1 MATEKRVN
9 FRLRFAPH
17 LSSDN
22 GMLFSYLIK
31 HKKAVY
37 SARDRVL
44 KSISAYW
51 LPFAAEWANKDE
63 KELRTLAL
71 SSINQL
77 ELQIQYIRESFDLPQ
92 PQLAYFPREDGNSP
106 ESESQSEPEPSAQLE
121 SEIDYSA
128 QDSEFLSNF

>member
-77 ELQIQYIRESFDLPQ
+77 ELHIQYIRESFDLPQ
-92 PQLAYFPREDGNSP
+92 PQLAYLPRGDGNS
-106 ESESQSEPEPSAQLE
+106 SQSESELEPSAQLE
-121 SEIDYSA
+121 EEIDYSA